1 MPSKNS
7 NSAVKKQFTEIALM
21 ILDSKEQDLANIVTT
36 TKGDKLICKSYT
48 DFTVKRVKADPNKA
62 AAKNTTEIK
71 AKKIVPFSLSAE
83 VIYLLVYLL
92 QLLMQP
98 DNEQLYNC
106 LKVAINYISDD
117 KLQLSTH
124 KIDDFLALSEFKE
137 INSPL
142 NKREILIAYTKFI
155 IYICNKVI
163 TDIINFKKKVS
174 VTTKLFLNII
184 TDLSNIKN
192 CNIFEQ
198 LYEIFKEHYS
208 SIPKIT
214 KKKSIKKEI
223 NSEEEVSIDE
233 DAEASSDEAADDNA
247 DEDDNDNADED
258 DNDNDNDNADEDE
271 DDNADADEDD
281 NDNDNADG
289 PNADKKTMSSVHKA
303 IAMSAINNDSSSD
316 SGDEK

>member
-7 NSAVKKQFTEIALM
+7 NSAVKKQFTEIGLM
-21 ILDSKEQDLANIVTT
+21 VLDSKEQDLANIVTT
-36 TKGDKLICKSYT
+36 SKGDKLICKSHAE
-48 DFTVKRVKADPNKA
+48 FTVKRGKADPNKA
-62 AAKNTTEIK
+62 VVAKT
-71 AKKIVPFSLSAE
+71 KKIVPFSVSAE

-92 QLLMQP
+92 QLLMRP

-106 LKVAINYISDD
+106 LKIAINYISDD

-124 KIDDFLALSEFKE
+124 KIDDFLSLSEFKD

-155 IYICNKVI
+155 IYICNKII

-174 VTTKLFLNII
+174 ITTKLFFNII

-198 LYEIFKEHYS
+198 LYEILKEHFI

-214 KKKSIKKEI
+214 KKKGKSASIKTNKDI
-223 NSEEEVSIDE
+223 NE
-233 DAEASSDEAADDNA
+233 DDSTDDLDSN
-247 DEDDNDNADED
+247 DNEDDN
-258 DNDNDNDNADEDE
+258 E
-271 DDNADADEDD
+271 DDNADADDNVDDNVDDSVDVDVDEDADEDD
-281 NDNDNADG
+281 NVDEDDNEGNNVDG
-289 PNADKKTMSSVHKA
+289 NKKS
-303 IAMSAINNDSSSD
+303 IAASAINNDSSSD
-316 SGDEK
+316 SDDEK

>member
-36 TKGDKLICKSYT
+36 SKGDKLICKSYT
-48 DFTVKRVKADPNKA
+48 EFTVKRVKADPNKA
-62 AAKNTTEIK
+62 AAVKTTTETK
-71 AKKIVPFSLSAE
+71 TKKIVPFSLSAE

-124 KIDDFLALSEFKE
+124 KIDDFLSLSEFKE

-155 IYICNKVI
+155 IYISNKVI

-192 CNIFEQ
+192 CNVFEQ
-198 LYEIFKEHYS
+198 LYEIFKEHFS
-208 SIPKIT
+208 SIPKVT
-214 KKKSIKKEI
+214 KKKGIKKEI
-223 NSEEEVSIDE
+223 NSEGEVSAEEDE
-233 DAEASSDEAADDNA
+233 SAEVSAADENEDDNA
-247 DEDDNDNADED
+247 DEDDNEDDNADED
-258 DNDNDNDNADEDE
+258 DNV
-271 DDNADADEDD
+271 
-281 NDNDNADG
+281 
-289 PNADKKTMSSVHKA
+289 DKNTINSVHKT
-303 IAMSAINNDSSSD
+303 IAVSAINNDSSSD
-316 SGDEK
+316 SDDER

>member
-36 TKGDKLICKSYT
+36 NKGDKLICKSYT
-48 DFTVKRVKADPNKA
+48 EFTVKRVKADPNKA
-62 AAKNTTEIK
+62 AAKNIAEIK
-71 AKKIVPFSLSAE
+71 TKKIVPFSLSAE

-98 DNEQLYNC
+98 DNEQLYNY

-124 KIDDFLALSEFKE
+124 KIDDFLSLSEFKD

-155 IYICNKVI
+155 IYICNKII

-198 LYEIFKEHYS
+198 LYEIFKEHFS

-223 NSEEEVSIDE
+223 NSEEEVSAEEDESAEVSAAEVSAAEDDNADE
-233 DAEASSDEAADDNA
+233 DENEDENADEEDNADGDDNA
-247 DEDDNDNADED
+247 DEDDNV
-258 DNDNDNDNADEDE
+258 
-271 DDNADADEDD
+271 
-281 NDNDNADG
+281 DG
-289 PNADKKTMSSVHKA
+289 DKKA
-303 IAMSAINNDSSSD
+303 IATSTINNDSSSD
-316 SGDEK
+316 SDDER

>member
-48 DFTVKRVKADPNKA
+48 EFTIKRVKADPNKA
-62 AAKNTTEIK
+62 AVKTTRETK
-71 AKKIVPFSLSAE
+71 TKKIVPFSLSAE

-98 DNEQLYNC
+98 DNEELYNC
-106 LKVAINYISDD
+106 LKIAINYISDD
-117 KLQLSTH
+117 KLQLATH
-124 KIDDFLALSEFKE
+124 KIDDFLSLSEFKE

-155 IYICNKVI
+155 IYISNKII

-174 VTTKLFLNII
+174 ITTKLFFNII

-192 CNIFEQ
+192 CNVFEQ
-198 LYEIFKEHYS
+198 LYAIFKEHFS

-223 NSEEEVSIDE
+223 NSEEEVS
-233 DAEASSDEAADDNA
+233 ASA
-247 DEDDNDNADED
+247 DEN
-258 DNDNDNDNADEDE
+258 E
-271 DDNADADEDD
+271 DDNADDNEDD
-281 NDNDNADG
+281 NEDDNADD
-289 PNADKKTMSSVHKA
+289 NEDDNEDVDADEGGKDNNKYGSKQD
-303 IAMSAINNDSSSD
+303 IAANDSSSD
-316 SGDEK
+316 SDDER